1 MYVLLYKD
9 KDNQPCY
16 IQGSM
21 EHINA
26 AFRNIWTDGDVDR
39 EEWAYQE
46 PWQLLG
52 IEDGRLTPMS
62 NVTGNVAPHFEVN

>member
-1 MYVLLYKD
+1 MYVLLYVNQ
-9 KDNQPCY
+9 DNEPCY

-21 EHINA
+21 EYINA
-26 AFRNIWTDGDVDR
+26 AFRNIWAGGGVDR

-52 IEDGRLTPMS
+52 IEDGELTPMA
-62 NVTGNVAPHFEVN
+62 NVTGIIAPHFEVA

>member
-1 MYVLLYKD
+1 MYVLLYINQ
-9 KDNQPCY
+9 DNQPCY

-26 AFRNIWTDGDVDR
+26 TFRNIWTDGDVDM

-52 IEDGRLTPMS
+52 IEDGLLTPMASVTS
-62 NVTGNVAPHFEVN
+62 NMVPHFEVN

>member
-1 MYVLLYKD
+1 MYVLLYVNQ
-9 KDNQPCY
+9 DNQPCY

-26 AFRNIWTDGDVDR
+26 AFRNIWIDGDVDR
-39 EEWAYQE
+39 EEWGYQE

-52 IEDGRLTPMS
+52 IEDGRLTPMY
-62 NVTGNVAPHFEVN
+62 NVTGIIAPHFEVA

>member
-1 MYVLLYKD
+1 MYVLLYINQ
-9 KDNQPCY
+9 DNQPCY

-46 PWQLLG
+46 PWQLLV

-62 NVTGNVAPHFEVN
+62 NVTGNIAPHFEVN

>member
-1 MYVLLYKD
+1 MYILLYVNQ
-9 KDNQPCY
+9 DNQPCY

-21 EHINA
+21 EHINET
-26 AFRNIWTDGDVDR
+26 FRSIWTDGDVDR
-39 EEWAYQE
+39 EEWGYQE

-62 NVTGNVAPHFEVN
+62 NVTGIIAPHFEVN